1 MRYALPIVYRAAALD
16 EIQRLLQDELD
27 LTVEDLNSVRDA
39 IRDIRDPEATFGVMC
54 QLRDNLNIKP
64 VQDTLCDRMKVLEGK
79 IYLLTHLIENI
90 SKTYFCVPD
99 SELDD
104 CPF

>member
-16 EIQRLLQDELD
+16 EIHRLLKDELA
-27 LTVEDLNSVRDA
+27 LTFEDLDVIRDT
-39 IRDIRDPEATFGVMC
+39 IRDISDPEATFSIMFQV
-54 QLRDNLNIKP
+54 RDSLNIKP
-64 VQDTLCDRMKVLEGK
+64 AQDNLCERMKVLEGK